1 METFLEILKYIVPAL
16 VVFVTVFIVLK
27 AFLENDR
34 DKRQEEGKT
43 DSEKVLIPLKIQAY
57 ERLVLFLE
65 RITPGNLVLRVSRPE
80 MNAIQLQTALIKS
93 IRDEY
98 EHNMSQQLYV
108 SDEGWQMIKNA
119 KEDIIRLI
127 NVSAA
132 QVDPSARS
140 SEIAGIFLES
150 WLKNE
155 NSPVVTGMQF
165 IKEEFRSIF

>member
-1 METFLEILKYIVPAL
+1 METFLEILKYIIPAL

-34 DKRQEEGKT
+34 NKRQAEVKT
-43 DSEKVLIPLKIQAY
+43 DREKILIPLKTQAY

-65 RITPGNLVLRVSRPE
+65 RLTPGNLVLRVSRPE
-80 MNAIQLQTALIKS
+80 MNVIQLQAALIKS

-108 SDEGWQMIKNA
+108 SDEAWQMIKNA

-127 NVSAA
+127 NISAA
-132 QVDPSARS
+132 QVNPSARS
-140 SEIAGIFLES
+140 SEMAGILLES
-150 WLKNE
+150 YLKNE
-155 NSPVVTGMQF
+155 NPPVVSGMNF
-165 IKEEFRSIF
+165 IKEEFRNLS